1 MDGNIN
7 QLNSKLEVLIQNNQK
22 FLNFITSTTNTNKSL
37 RTLNNY
43 HNSLLQNLVAVHN
56 EYVKQSIEI
65 RKEET

>member
-7 QLNSKLEVLIQNNQK
+7 QLNSKLEVLIQNDQK
-22 FLNFITSTTNTNKSL
+22 FLNFITSTTNTIKSL